1 MDKLLK
7 LKVSR
12 RSVLQA
18 GAVGAA
24 MMAMPGVSFAEVKKV
39 VIAVW
44 GGPIADALESIYG
57 AAFAGSDIASIE
69 MDKSGPEAAKV
80 RAMVEVGNV
89 TWDIGDLSIADCT
102 LLGEAGMVRP
112 MDYAIVP
119 KDAVLPGMA
128 YEYAVA
134 NYLFSSIISYD
145 KKALGGTGPTSWAE
159 FWDVEKFPGKRTLR
173 RHIEGVIEAA
183 VQAGG
188 VPVDKIYPIDE
199 DLAFEKIKELLPHV
213 IFWNSGSES
222 QQLMRDGEVVM
233 GDLWS
238 TRATQL
244 LKEDPERFAL
254 DFNGGL
260 LLPGAWGVI
269 ADNPAGDT
277 AFQVVAKQLDPEIQ
291 AKVFE
296 ATGLSPSNPAAEA
309 FVPADLAAI
318 NPTSAANAARQQ
330 LVDVAWY
337 TENQERVQTKFLE
350 LISG

>member
-1 MDKLLK
+1 
-7 LKVSR
+7 
-12 RSVLQA
+12 
-18 GAVGAA
+18 
-24 MMAMPGVSFAEVKKV
+24 
-39 VIAVW
+39 
-44 GGPIADALESIYG
+44 
-57 AAFAGSDIASIE
+57 
-69 MDKSGPEAAKV
+69 
-80 RAMVEVGNV
+80 
-89 TWDIGDLSIADCT
+89 
-102 LLGEAGMVRP
+102 
-112 MDYAIVP
+112 
-119 KDAVLPGMA
+119 
-128 YEYAVA
+128 
-134 NYLFSSIISYD
+134 
-145 KKALGGTGPTSWAE
+145 
-159 FWDVEKFPGKRTLR
+159 
-173 RHIEGVIEAA
+173 
-183 VQAGG
+183 

-244 LKEDPERFAL
+244 LKEDPDRFAL

-260 LLPGAWGVI
+260 LLPGSWGVI

-277 AFQVVAKQLDPEIQ
+277 AFQVVAKLLDPEIQ

-296 ATGLSPSNPAAEA
+296 ATGLSPSNPAAEK

-318 NPTSAANAARQQ
+318 NPTSAANAAKQQ

-337 TENQERVQTKFLE
+337 TENQERVQTRFLE